1 MSSQSLYLNTKP
13 SKLFLKAAIPGGI
26 GMLASSLYTVFDAM
40 FVGKFLGTTAFA
52 ALGLAMPLII
62 INFALAELVGVGSSV
77 PISIFLGKREDD
89 KANNYFTCSIL
100 LIMITGVISGSLIFF
115 GAPAFMRMMG
125 AEGELLEQAVQY
137 VRVYAVFSPLTPLI
151 FSVDN
156 FLRIS
161 GKMKTNMLIN
171 VFLSVL
177 TIGLELLLILV
188 WPLGIVGAA
197 LGSCGGMLICAAIG
211 LAQFVPGKLQLK
223 FVRPV
228 FSKEMFAQIYKNGIA
243 PFLTNI
249 SGRIFSVVMN
259 MLLLKFGGEP
269 GVAIYGVIMTLA
281 GIIEQIMYGVIDALQ
296 PALGYNYGAGR
307 IDRVRKIETY
317 VLIAGAGVSVIGGAV
332 MFIAPAAVSVPFL
345 EDLSLLEMAVAA
357 VKISS
362 FTYLVKWLGT
372 AIQCLFMALEK
383 PWPAMML
390 SMASS
395 FVFPLLLI
403 PALLPLEL
411 TGLWLNYP
419 LTALLNAVLAV
430 VIVLVYKGRRLGRA
444 GAARLG

>member
-161 GKMKTNMLIN
+161 G
-171 VFLSVL
+171 
-177 TIGLELLLILV
+177 
-188 WPLGIVGAA
+188 
-197 LGSCGGMLICAAIG
+197 
-211 LAQFVPGKLQLK
+211 
-223 FVRPV
+223 
-228 FSKEMFAQIYKNGIA
+228 
-243 PFLTNI
+243 
-249 SGRIFSVVMN
+249 
-259 MLLLKFGGEP
+259 
-269 GVAIYGVIMTLA
+269 IMT
-281 GIIEQIMYGVIDALQ
+281 
-296 PALGYNYGAGR
+296 
-307 IDRVRKIETY
+307 
-317 VLIAGAGVSVIGGAV
+317 
-332 MFIAPAAVSVPFL
+332 
-345 EDLSLLEMAVAA
+345 
-357 VKISS
+357 
-362 FTYLVKWLGT
+362 
-372 AIQCLFMALEK
+372 
-383 PWPAMML
+383 
-390 SMASS
+390 
-395 FVFPLLLI
+395 
-403 PALLPLEL
+403 
-411 TGLWLNYP
+411 
-419 LTALLNAVLAV
+419 
-430 VIVLVYKGRRLGRA
+430 
-444 GAARLG
+444 